1 VGRENNSMYGKGSD
15 SRNIP
20 IRTAKSETR
29 IGVFVIMGILAV
41 VSMLYLL
48 TDPATFRGRY
58 KVTTNVTD
66 VMGLRKGDPIQ
77 MRGVPIGRVHDF
89 NLQPE
94 SDEVTVILEVE
105 GKWRI
110 PMGSTARL
118 VSTGLMDPRTVE
130 IVPGMGPGEIG
141 EGAVLPGS
149 VAKSIFDDT
158 ESLGEKGLEVLE
170 KITTLLSDSTIQSVD
185 GGTRYLESVLKDLSS
200 IMDSESEK
208 IRELISSLS
217 DAAGE
222 LAAGTPELKEEV
234 LETLEQSDVL
244 IETLRE
250 RAIDLDETIGSL
262 SLILERINRGEG
274 TLGKLATNDELFDR
288 LSETLESAKSLMDDL
303 RENPSRYINISIF

>member
-1 VGRENNSMYGKGSD
+1 MGRENNSMYGKGSD

-20 IRTAKSETR
+20 IRTVKSETR

-274 TLGKLATNDELFDR
+274 TLGKLATNDELFDS

>member
-1 VGRENNSMYGKGSD
+1 
-15 SRNIP
+15 
-20 IRTAKSETR
+20 
-29 IGVFVIMGILAV
+29 
-41 VSMLYLL
+41 
-48 TDPATFRGRY
+48 
-58 KVTTNVTD
+58 
-66 VMGLRKGDPIQ
+66 
-77 MRGVPIGRVHDF
+77 
-89 NLQPE
+89 
-94 SDEVTVILEVE
+94 
-105 GKWRI
+105 
-110 PMGSTARL
+110 
-118 VSTGLMDPRTVE
+118 
-130 IVPGMGPGEIG
+130 GEIG

-274 TLGKLATNDELFDR
+274 TLGKLATNDELFDS